1 MGIEQ
6 ITGVTVCHNTK
17 AALELAYMSVR
28 RFHPDLNIVIVDGS
42 DRPDPCAAY
51 VQSLASELTTAVV
64 PGYNIGHGRGMCL
77 GIKNVK
83 TPYALIFDSD
93 IVMLKSPVLGMLAMM
108 EEDTYGVGYIEKNT
122 AFDGFEWGAK
132 KTHAVEKIGKMWY
145 LHPMFQ
151 LLSVR
156 RYKEFH
162 PYVHHGAPCY
172 LAMLDIHKKGLSE
185 KILKEFP
192 GLGHSSG
199 KGWHW
204 AGIPREHVRHNTRGT
219 RDVRVKKHLS
229 EIEGPWEYNRGQV

>member
-1 MGIEQ
+1 MGVEK
-6 ITGVTVCHNTK
+6 ITGVTVCSNTK
-17 AALELAYMSVR
+17 EALELAYNSVR
-28 RFHPDLNIVIVDGS
+28 RFHADLKIIIVDGS
-42 DRPDPCAAY
+42 DRGDPCAAY
-51 VQSLASELTTAVV
+51 VKSLVSSLTTVIV
-64 PGYNIGHGRGMCL
+64 PGYNIGHGRGMHV
-77 GIKNVK
+77 GIANVE

-93 IVMLKSPVLGMLAMM
+93 IEMLKSPVLEMLAMM

-132 KTHAVEKIGKMWY
+132 KEHKGQGMMWY

-172 LAMLDIHKKGLSE
+172 LAMLDIHKRGLSE
-185 KILKEFP
+185 KILKEFL

-219 RDVRVKKHLS
+219 RDVRLKKNLS
-229 EIEGPWEYNRGQV
+229 EIEGPWEYNKGQV